1 MKNSREKED
10 KILLRVRLSSLV
22 SYAQVIFLEFSI
34 LHFQMNKYL
43 KYDRKLIIAFSW
55 NRK

>member
-34 LHFQMNKYL
+34 LHFLMNKYL
-43 KYDRKLIIAFSW
+43 KYNRKLIIAFSW

>member
-34 LHFQMNKYL
+34 LHFLMNKYL
-43 KYDRKLIIAFSW
+43 KYNRKLIIAFS
-55 NRK
+55 